1 MFWFLKRNIIC
12 KTSII
17 LESKMGFLSK
27 ISGIFKK
34 KNKMSFAEKS
44 LEEIDAELKNSDFQW
59 IKGEQTGMIEKYA
72 GIDEING
79 MKFLN
84 FQGGGRINLEILQEF
99 MDIFPS
105 SPIHFDELN
114 VPKPNPPAPSPTKK
128 GSVNSIDYG
137 KTVQVGVEESPIYK
151 LLKKQKPNWV
161 NVNIS
166 LKLNLPT
173 KSLYNVLISSF
184 EDADTEIANY
194 VTEGVDIEDIK
205 EAIAESIRTSFY
217 ESKKSSSTPQT
228 KKQIQPIDDELTE
241 D

>member
-1 MFWFLKRNIIC
+1 
-12 KTSII
+12 
-17 LESKMGFLSK
+17 
-27 ISGIFKK
+27 
-34 KNKMSFAEKS
+34 MSFAEKS
-44 LEEIDAELKNSDFQW
+44 LEEIDVELRNSDFQW
-59 IKGEQTGMIEKYA
+59 IKGEQAGMIEKYS
-72 GIDEING
+72 GIDETNG

-84 FQGGGRINLEILQEF
+84 FQGGGRINLEILREF

-105 SPIHFDELN
+105 TPVQFEELN
-114 VPKPNPPAPSPTKK
+114 VPKSNPPVPSQPSSSSKK
-128 GSVNSIDYG
+128 GSVNSVDYG

-184 EDADTEIANY
+184 EDAETEIANY

-217 ESKKSSSTPQT
+217 EAKKNSTSSHS
-228 KKQIQPIDDELTE
+228 KKQIQTIDDELSE

>member
-1 MFWFLKRNIIC
+1 MD
-12 KTSII
+12 
-17 LESKMGFLSK
+17 FLSK

-34 KNKMSFAEKS
+34 KNKMSFADKS
-44 LEEIDAELKNSDFQW
+44 LEEIDVELRNSDFQW
-59 IKGEQTGMIEKYA
+59 IKGEQAGMIEKYA
-72 GIDEING
+72 GLDETNG

-84 FQGGGRINLEILQEF
+84 FQGGGRINLEILREF
-99 MDIFPS
+99 MDVFPS
-105 SPIHFDELN
+105 TPVQFEELN
-114 VPKPNPPAPSPTKK
+114 VPKSNSSSPSQSTSPSSSKK

-184 EDADTEIANY
+184 EDAESEIANY

-217 ESKKSSSTPQT
+217 EAKKSSTSSHS
-228 KKQIQPIDDELTE
+228 KKQIQTIDDELSE

>member
-1 MFWFLKRNIIC
+1 M
-12 KTSII
+12 
-17 LESKMGFLSK
+17 EFLSK

-34 KNKMSFAEKS
+34 KNKMNFADKS
-44 LEEIDAELKNSDFQW
+44 LEEIGSELQNSDFQW
-59 IKGEQTGMIEKYA
+59 IKGEQSGMIEKYA
-72 GIDEING
+72 GVEESNG
-79 MKFLN
+79 MKFLK
-84 FQGGGRINLEILQEF
+84 FSGGGRINIDLLSEF
-99 MDIFPS
+99 MDAFPA
-105 SPIHFDELN
+105 SPVQFN
-114 VPKPNPPAPSPTKK
+114 APSAPQTPPQPSQPSPAR
-128 GSVNSIDYG
+128 GAVNSVDYN
-137 KTVQVGVEESPIYK
+137 KNVQVGVEESPIYK

-194 VTEGVDIEDIK
+194 VTEGIDIEDIR

-217 ESKKSSSTPQT
+217 EVKKTSSTSQS
-228 KKQIQPIDDELTE
+228 KKQIHPIDDELSE

>member
-1 MFWFLKRNIIC
+1 
-12 KTSII
+12 
-17 LESKMGFLSK
+17 MGFLSK

-34 KNKMSFAEKS
+34 KNKMSFADKS
-44 LEEIDAELKNSDFQW
+44 LEEIDVELKNSDFQW
-59 IKGEQTGMIEKYA
+59 IKGEQTGMIQKYA
-72 GIDEING
+72 GVDESSG

-84 FQGGGRINLEILQEF
+84 FQGGGRINLEILHEF
-99 MDIFPS
+99 MDVFPA
-105 SPIHFDELN
+105 SPVHFDELN
-114 VPKPNPPAPSPTKK
+114 IPRPPAPDSSPAKK
-128 GSVNSIDYG
+128 GSVNSVDYG
-137 KTVQVGVEESPIYK
+137 KSVQVGVEESPIYK